1 MRDAIAE
8 FAATTFRPIVAE
20 AVSGFERVAVL
31 TAVLVG
37 CALLAVAAVVGLIA
51 AGATALAPVVGP
63 ATATAIGAGV
73 LLLASLA
80 VGLPARRMLI
90 SRVGRPAREEGA
102 APVAAAA
109 PAPPTPAAAPAVK
122 APAMDPTLIVA
133 ACAAAVIL
141 VGPWRVLRTAR
152 RAVDVARF
160 ATSALAG
167 VQLLRTL
174 GPLLAA
180 TRGVHDGPGSPP
192 PTRT

>member
-8 FAATTFRPIVAE
+8 FAAATFRPIVAE
-20 AVSGFERVAVL
+20 AVAGFERVAVL

-73 LLLASLA
+73 LLIASLA

-90 SRVGRPAREEGA
+90 SRVAPPARGQGA
-102 APVAAAA
+102 APGAAAA
-109 PAPPTPAAAPAVK
+109 PAPPSPAAAPPAK
-122 APAMDPTLIVA
+122 APALDPTLIVA
-133 ACAAAVIL
+133 ACAAAVVL

-152 RAVDVARF
+152 RAVGLVRF
-160 ATSALAG
+160 ATSALA
-167 VQLLRTL
+167 VAQLLRSL

-180 TRGVHDGPGSPP
+180 TRGVHDGSGSPP
-192 PTRT
+192 PTRP